1 MMVALVD
8 QKYAAT
14 MLCYLL
20 MFSTQCITMV
30 KWALYKIIVIVTIL
44 SYVLVGYDNV

>member
-1 MMVALVD
+1 MVALVD

-14 MLCYLL
+14 MLCYFF
-20 MFSTQCITMV
+20 MPSAQRSATV

-44 SYVLVGYDNV
+44 SYVLVGYDDA